1 MQPANHHIYQ
11 RIILSSALVLLL
23 CCFTPVGAHIEKGS
37 MPDSVAEME
46 FRILLEFEPENM
58 EVRNQLGM
66 VLYRLGKLDEAEK
79 EFYYVLEKMPE
90 NFDAIDALGLVHMQ
104 RANYQLAI
112 DLFKKAITIN
122 PDDLLAYFHLGQAIE
137 RLGDITGAAEAYK
150 TGLSR
155 EVTSIDKQTNAE
167 QRQVLL
173 DALKNIHDK
182 AVEAEDNNT

>member
-1 MQPANHHIYQ
+1 M
-11 RIILSSALVLLL
+11 ALVLLL
-23 CCFTPVGAHIEKGS
+23 CCFTPAAAHVEKGS

-46 FRILLEFEPENM
+46 YRILLEFEPENL

-90 NFDAIDALGLVHMQ
+90 NFDAIDALGLINMQ
-104 RANYQLAI
+104 RANFQLAI

-122 PDDLLAYFHLGQAIE
+122 PDDMLAYFHLGQALE
-137 RLGDITGAAEAYK
+137 RLGDSTGAAEIYR

-155 EVTSIDKQTNAE
+155 ERTAPYNQTNAA

-173 DALKNIHDK
+173 DALKSIQDQVVK
-182 AVEAEDNNT
+182 AEELN